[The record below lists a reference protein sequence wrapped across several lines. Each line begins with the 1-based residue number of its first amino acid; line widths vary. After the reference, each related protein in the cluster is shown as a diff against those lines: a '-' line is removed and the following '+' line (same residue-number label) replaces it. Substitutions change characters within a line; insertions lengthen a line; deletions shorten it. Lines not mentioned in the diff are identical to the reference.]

1 MAETTLLS
9 IRVPVEVAERL
20 AALAEA
26 TKRSKSFLGAAAI
39 EEYLAL
45 QEWQIQEI
53 QKGIRSADAGKLI
66 EHGKVAQWVESWG
79 SEQEEDAPQCN

>member
-9 IRVPVEVAERL
+9 IRVPVEMAERL
-20 AALAEA
+20 AALAEV

-39 EEYLAL
+39 EEYVAL

-53 QKGIRSADAGKLI
+53 KKGIGSADAGKLI
-66 EHGKVAQWVESWG
+66 EHGKVTQWVESWG
-79 SEQEEDAPQCN
+79 TEQEEDAPQCN